1 MRAAWAGPSGLC
13 QRRFQAACDDPES
26 FGTSISCYQAY
37 MRCSFGYLM
46 CWGSLAVAARGI
58 VECPKRE
65 VIFLGWRSNK
75 ERSRLFSS
83 RNRLSR
89 HDIQLGIKLSQD
101 LLAGAT

>member
-37 MRCSFGYLM
+37 MRCSFGHLV
-46 CWGSLAVAARGI
+46 CWESLAVAAQGI
-58 VECPKRE
+58 IEGPKRE
-65 VIFLGWRSNK
+65 VILLGRRSNQ

-83 RNRLSR
+83 RNQLSR
-89 HDIQLGIKLSQD
+89 HDVKLGIKLSQD
-101 LLAGAT
+101 LLAEAR